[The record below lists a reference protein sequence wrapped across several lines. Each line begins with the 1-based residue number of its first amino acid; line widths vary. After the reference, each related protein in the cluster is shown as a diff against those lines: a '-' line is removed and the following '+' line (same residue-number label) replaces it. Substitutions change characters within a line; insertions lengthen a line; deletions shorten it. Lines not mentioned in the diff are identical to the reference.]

1 MEFRPI
7 ISVLLRSKTAPL
19 LVAIQVALSLAILA
33 NALYIVNLRQASSSR
48 PSGLADEANMFSV
61 TSKFVHKVPLAEAI
75 AQQKRDVDVLRAL
88 PGVVAATWI
97 SQMPM
102 SRSGSNSGFS
112 LARNQP
118 RESLLISTYFAPP
131 GAIKTLGLD
140 IVEGRDLTQDDM
152 VEFDDEKDT
161 ARNKWPRAIILTR
174 AAAEALYPG
183 ASAVGK
189 TLFYGS
195 GDDAAEMRVVG
206 VIERLQSVLAETG
219 MRGEYSAILPLV
231 TDTTYFKFAVRTEA
245 GQRDRVMT
253 DAQAALRT
261 SAPTPRVVTV
271 RSSEEDRSNRYRN
284 ERSLAWMLIAVS
296 ALLLLV
302 TASGIVGMTMLRVAQ
317 RRKQIGVR
325 RALGARKSDIVRYFV
340 TENIIVTTTGVMV
353 GVVVAIGLNEMLVRM
368 LELPKLPL
376 TYLGIGAIVLWLLG
390 IAAVYG
396 PAWRAAGIPPA
407 EATRSV

>member
-7 ISVLLRSKTAPL
+7 ISVLLRSKTAPM

-48 PSGLADEANMFSV
+48 PSGLAEERNMFTV
-61 TSKFVHKVPLAEAI
+61 TSKFVNKVPLAEAL

-88 PGVVAATWI
+88 PGVVSATWI

-102 SRSGSNSGFS
+102 SRSGSNGGFY
-112 LARNQP
+112 LARDQP
-118 RESLLISTYFAPP
+118 RESLIVSTYFAPP
-131 GAIKTLGLD
+131 DAVKTLGLD

-152 VEFDDEKDT
+152 VEFDGEIDT
-161 ARNKWPRAIILTR
+161 PARKWPRAIVLTK

-183 ASAVGK
+183 TSAIGK
-189 TLFYGS
+189 TLYYGG
-195 GDDAAEMRVVG
+195 GDEAAEMRVVG
-206 VIERLQSVLAETG
+206 IVDRLQSVLAETG
-219 MRGEYSAILPLV
+219 PRGEYSALLPLV
-231 TDTTYFKFAVRTEA
+231 TDTTYFKFAVRTEP

-253 DAQAALRT
+253 DAQAALRA

-271 RSSEEDRSNRYRN
+271 RSSEEDRNNRYRN
-284 ERSLAWMLIAVS
+284 ERSLAWMLVAVS

-340 TENIIVTTTGVMV
+340 TENIIVTTAGVMV
-353 GVVVAIGLNEMLVRM
+353 GIVAAIGLNEMLVRM
-368 LELPKLPL
+368 LELPKLPIA
-376 TYLGIGAIVLWLLG
+376 YLGIGAIMLWLLG
-390 IAAVYG
+390 IVAVYG

>member
-1 MEFRPI
+1 MELRPI

-48 PSGLADEANMFSV
+48 PSGLADEQNVFTV
-61 TSKFVHKVPLAEAI
+61 TSKFVQKVPLAAAL

-88 PGVVAATWI
+88 PGVASATWI

-118 RESLLISTYFAPP
+118 RESLVISSYFAPP
-131 GAIKTLGLD
+131 GALKTLGVNV
-140 IVEGRDLTQDDM
+140 VEGRDLTQDDM

-161 ARNKWPRAIILTR
+161 AAKNWPRAIILTK

-183 ASAVGK
+183 TSAIGK
-189 TLFYGS
+189 TLYYGS

-206 VIERLQSVLAETG
+206 VVDRLQSVLAETG
-219 MRGEYSAILPLV
+219 PRGEYSAILPLL

-253 DAQAALRT
+253 DAQAALRAA
-261 SAPTPRVVTV
+261 SPTPRVITV
-271 RSSEEDRSNRYRN
+271 RSSDEDRSNRYRN

-340 TENIIVTTTGVMV
+340 TENVVVTTM
-353 GVVVAIGLNEMLVRM
+353 GVVVGIVLAIGVNEMLVRM

-376 TYLGIGAIVLWLLG
+376 AYLGIGAFVLWLLG